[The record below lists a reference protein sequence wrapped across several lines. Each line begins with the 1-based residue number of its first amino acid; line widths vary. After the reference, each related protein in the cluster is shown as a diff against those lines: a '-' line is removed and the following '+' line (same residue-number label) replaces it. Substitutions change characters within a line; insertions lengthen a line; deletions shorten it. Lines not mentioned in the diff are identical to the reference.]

1 MKMADF
7 ERNFKRT
14 SRMVWVV
21 FVINMV
27 IAMVFLGG
35 LGWLVYVLL
44 KHFGI
49 IG

>member
-1 MKMADF
+1 MNNF
-7 ERNFKRT
+7 EQNFKRT
-14 SRMVWVV
+14 SRMVWVF

-27 IAMVFLGG
+27 IAVVFLGG
-35 LGWLVYVLL
+35 LGWLIYVLL

>member
-1 MKMADF
+1 MNNF

-14 SRMVWVV
+14 SHMVWVF

-27 IAMVFLGG
+27 IAVVFLGG
-35 LGWLVYVLL
+35 LGWLIYVLL

-49 IG
+49 IS